1 MWAAAVKSVL
11 AAAVKRLFGTA
22 MGRGVML
29 GASLMIGA
37 GVSWWLFSD
46 HYYDKGVAA
55 CQLGRATDTNAANVA
70 QGETNIANNRKASE
84 IGKAADEEAAKVA
97 ADAEQAKNES
107 KETIH
112 DVYKKPP
119 VTAPVAVGSCVH
131 PLDERVQDRIGAAR
145 DAAVKAR
152 SAPR

>member
-1 MWAAAVKSVL
+1 MWAAAIKW
-11 AAAVKRLFGTA
+11 LFGTA

-46 HYYDKGVAA
+46 HYYDKGVAS
-55 CQLGRATDTNAANVA
+55 CQAGRATDTNAANVA
-70 QGETNIANNRKASE
+70 QGEKNIASNQTSSD
-84 IGKAADEEAAKVA
+84 IGKAADAEAAK
-97 ADAEQAKNES
+97 NNS

-131 PLDERVQDRIGAAR
+131 PLDERVQDQISKARAAAVEAGSAAR
-145 DAAVKAR
+145 
-152 SAPR
+152 

>member
-1 MWAAAVKSVL
+1 MWTKAIAW
-11 AAAVKRLFGTA
+11 LFGTA
-22 MGRGVML
+22 MGRGVLL
-29 GASLMIGA
+29 GGSIAIGVA
-37 GVSWWLFSD
+37 LGWYAFST

-70 QGETNIANNRKASE
+70 QGEKNIADNQTSSD
-84 IGKAADEEAAKVA
+84 IGKAADAEAAKVA
-97 ADAEQAKNES
+97 ADAEEAKNDS

-131 PLDERVQDRIGAAR
+131 PLDERVQDRISKARAAAVEAGSAAR
-145 DAAVKAR
+145 
-152 SAPR
+152 

>member
-1 MWAAAVKSVL
+1 MWTKAITW
-11 AAAVKRLFGTA
+11 LFGTA
-22 MGRGVML
+22 MGRGVLL
-29 GASLMIGA
+29 GGSIAIGMA
-37 GVSWWLFSD
+37 LGWYAFST

-70 QGETNIANNRKASE
+70 QGEKNIANNRASSD
-84 IGKAADEEAAKVA
+84 IGKTADAEAAKVA
-97 ADAEQAKNES
+97 ADAEAAKNNS

-131 PLDERVQDRIGAAR
+131 PLDERVQDRIGKAR
-145 DAAVKAR
+145 AAAVEAR
-152 SAPR
+152 SPAR